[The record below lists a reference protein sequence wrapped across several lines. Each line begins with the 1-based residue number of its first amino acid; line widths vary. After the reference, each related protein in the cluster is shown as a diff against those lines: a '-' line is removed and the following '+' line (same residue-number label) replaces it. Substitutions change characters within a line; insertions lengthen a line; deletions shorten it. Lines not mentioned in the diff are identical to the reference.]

1 MIGYYV
7 HHHGHGHR
15 HRALALAR
23 ALGRP
28 VVGLSSAPAPRGWP
42 GQWVQLP
49 RDDEG
54 GPPHDETAHGRL
66 HWVPAGDRGLAR
78 RSAVVSQW
86 IAEAAPDAM
95 VVDVSVEMTLLAR
108 LHGVRVVGVVPPGR
122 RDDAAHLLGFDVSEM
137 LVGMWPASVVGML
150 PGVPD
155 RVRERVVPVGALSRH
170 PVAAEQPRAPGP
182 RRVTFLAGS
191 GGPRLPEALLASA
204 RRQTPDWEWT
214 VLGGPGTSGWS
225 DDPQRAIEQADVVVT
240 HAGQNALAEV
250 AAARRPAVV
259 VPQDR
264 PFDEQRTSGTVLSEG
279 WPAVVLPELP
289 TEGWSA
295 LLERASSLD
304 GRGWQRWCDGRAAE
318 RFAGVVED
326 VARGWRVAS

>member
-15 HRALALAR
+15 HRALALAQ

-42 GQWVQLP
+42 GDWVLLP

-54 GPPHDETAHGRL
+54 GPPRDATAQGRL
-66 HWVPAGDRGLAR
+66 HWVPVGDEGLAQR
-78 RSAVVSQW
+78 AAVVSQW
-86 IAEAAPDAM
+86 IADAAPAAM

-108 LHGVRVVGVVPPGR
+108 LHGVRVVGVVQPGR
-122 RDDAAHLLGFDVSEM
+122 RSDGPHLLGFDVSDA
-137 LVGMWPASVVGML
+137 LVGLWPSSSGDML
-150 PGVPD
+150 PGVPE
-155 RVRERVVPVGALSRH
+155 RVRERVVPLGALSRH
-170 PVAAEQPRAPGP
+170 PVAPERPRAPGP
-182 RRVTFLAGS
+182 PRVTFLAGS
-191 GGPRLPEALLASA
+191 GGPGLPEALLAST

-214 VLGGPGTSGWS
+214 VLGGAGTRTWS
-225 DDPQRAIEQADVVVT
+225 EDPRRAIEDADVVVT

-259 VPQDR
+259 VPEDR
-264 PFDEQRTSGTVLSEG
+264 PFDEQLTTGAVLAEG
-279 WPAVVLPELP
+279 WPAVVLPRLP
-289 TEGWSA
+289 RDGWPA
-295 LLERASSLD
+295 LLDRARSLD
-304 GRGWQRWCDGRAAE
+304 GRGWGRWCDGRAAE

-326 VARGWRVAS
+326 VASGQRVGS